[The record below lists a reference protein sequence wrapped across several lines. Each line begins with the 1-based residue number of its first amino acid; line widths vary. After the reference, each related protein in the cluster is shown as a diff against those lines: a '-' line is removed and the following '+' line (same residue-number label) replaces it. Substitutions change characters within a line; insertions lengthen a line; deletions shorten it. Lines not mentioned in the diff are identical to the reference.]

1 MDPNFVRMAQKQG
14 TRRSGYRTGHEQA
27 YGHSVLG
34 GSALAALQDETGASR
49 RIDPV
54 RMATA
59 DVNLRAGKSA
69 KSDQAWKYPGYN
81 IQRAPNLTL
90 GDNEYWDPKELPAA
104 MPRRLQES
112 NFKITINTNRKFEGN
127 LEGLAIR
134 AMTKAWADI
143 CDDPDLFA
151 SILKFGPA
159 QEDTGLPSQALFA
172 NDNAADVIKTKRCVG
187 AAEVGD
193 YMSRVHLHGHLNIEH
208 YSQLQINIPMLQY
221 NFRELYNE
229 YAQGN
234 ADLMMN
240 GLPYIWVGRSWQ
252 RNWLDIYSQYLM
264 KNMTASTEREQS
276 QQKF

>member
-14 TRRSGYRTGHEQA
+14 TRRSGYRIGHEQA

-81 IQRAPNLTL
+81 IVRAPNLTL

-134 AMTKAWADI
+134 AMTKAWAEI
-143 CDDPDLFA
+143 CDELAQAMEKVRTRKAISKA
-151 SILKFGPA
+151 S
-159 QEDTGLPSQALFA
+159 EDALNLQLSRGGFTLGTDRLGNETLPFTTAR
-172 NDNAADVIKTKRCVG
+172 NDVD
-187 AAEVGD
+187 
-193 YMSRVHLHGHLNIEH
+193 M
-208 YSQLQINIPMLQY
+208 
-221 NFRELYNE
+221 
-229 YAQGN
+229 
-234 ADLMMN
+234 
-240 GLPYIWVGRSWQ
+240 
-252 RNWLDIYSQYLM
+252 
-264 KNMTASTEREQS
+264 
-276 QQKF
+276 